1 MHSECS
7 LCFSAVDT
15 SHKSAVD
22 VDLDVVEETVP
33 EIEILDEAPD
43 EDDAGDE
50 DLMEPAFDPSPQY
63 LLERFQKDTVDK
75 TSSRQLFRVCRLD
88 GIEDLRKD
96 IFGAYK
102 NPALNLRAVPRVRF
116 EDEDGVGS
124 GPVRE
129 FLTSALKVVD
139 EGIPSRSKP
148 LIFLEGE
155 QDHRLPI
162 YDRSLR
168 LSGAFKAVGRILGHS
183 ALHGGSSFCGL
194 SAAVVH
200 YWTLGK
206 ETEVPPPIS
215 VRDLPDLELRELI
228 SQV

>member
-1 MHSECS
+1 MR
-7 LCFSAVDT
+7 
-15 SHKSAVD
+15 
-22 VDLDVVEETVP
+22 
-33 EIEILDEAPD
+33 II
-43 EDDAGDE
+43 
-50 DLMEPAFDPSPQY
+50 
-63 LLERFQKDTVDK
+63 
-75 TSSRQLFRVCRLD
+75 
-88 GIEDLRKD
+88 
-96 IFGAYK
+96 K